1 MDSRLL
7 QRPPIPFQHALIT
20 VGTMASKH
28 EWDER
33 VLRRLKLRDLRVLL
47 AIAET
52 GSMGRTAAQLAI
64 SQPAVSKAIG
74 EIEHVVGVRLLNRT
88 PQGVEP
94 TLYGRALI
102 KWGIAVFDDL
112 RQAVQEIEAL
122 SDPGSGEVRLGTTD
136 SMLGGFVPVVI
147 DRFSRQYPKA
157 VFEILPAATFAD
169 QYVELRE
176 RRIDFILGR
185 LATPTSGATDLDSEV
200 LFRDPMFLAAAV
212 GSEWHR
218 RRKLSLSDLCK
229 ARWSIP
235 PDQVSCVPSSSRL
248 SGRQGLSHLRTRSGL
263 TRFSSQRHFWRRADL
278 SASCRGQLCDLAGRG
293 LV

>member
-1 MDSRLL
+1 
-7 QRPPIPFQHALIT
+7 
-20 VGTMASKH
+20 MANKRK
-28 EWDER
+28 WDER

-52 GSMGRTAAQLAI
+52 GSMGKTAAQLAI

-74 EIEHVVGVRLLNRT
+74 EIEHVVGVKLLNRN

-94 TLYGRALI
+94 TPYGRALI

-147 DRFSRQYPKA
+147 DRCSRQYPKA
-157 VFEILPAATFAD
+157 VFEVLPAATFAD

-185 LATPTSGATDLDSEV
+185 LATPTSGATDFDSDV

-235 PDQVSCVPSSSRL
+235 PRL
-248 SGRQGLSHLRTRSGL
+248 KFRASPHRRGFPDGRTGATFAHRRVELGSTRNGTSGD
-263 TRFSSQRHFWRRADL
+263 WPICRRPVRVN
-278 SASCRGQLCDLAGRG
+278 SAT
-293 LV
+293 